1 MDKRPFAE
9 GPVAPRVMLL
19 SLWQQDDAHWHAR
32 LVDADASV
40 REFDNPFEL
49 ARYLWSSER
58 PAQPPRKGGL
68 R

>member
-1 MDKRPFAE
+1 MP
-9 GPVAPRVMLL
+9 PRVMLL

-32 LVDADASV
+32 LVEADASV

-49 ARYLWSSER
+49 ARYLSSAER
-58 PAQPPRKGGL
+58 QTPHPPKSGL

>member
-1 MDKRPFAE
+1 MDRRASAQT
-9 GPVAPRVMLL
+9 PVPPRVMLL
-19 SLWQQDDAHWHAR
+19 SLWRQDAHWHAR

-49 ARYLWSSER
+49 ARYLCSNEHHT
-58 PAQPPRKGGL
+58 PYPPKGGL

>member
-1 MDKRPFAE
+1 MDKRPSVSAS
-9 GPVAPRVMLL
+9 ALPRVMLL
-19 SLWQQDDAHWHAR
+19 SLWRQDDTHWHAR

-49 ARYLWSSER
+49 ARYLSSAER
-58 PAQPPRKGGL
+58 QTPLPPKGGL